1 MCPWH
6 PQLLHWFL
14 GSTHATV
21 RICNWTQRGQLT
33 LGMFLPCMKWMQKLS
48 NWNALIYIFVTY
60 TFISFICLWEMKM
73 RYVSLQ
79 VAFLFDV
86 FIVTMWFLVPLYVAY
101 RIFSHLLFNI
111 IFVLVH
117 VVSRKKR
124 KKWEQNKLQMR
135 RYNSQDLCLISPWQN
150 QAFGVLLHL
159 SSSQTSLWSI
169 FTNGCKDFSS
179 I

>member
-60 TFISFICLWEMKM
+60 TFISLICLWEMKM

-117 VVSRKKR
+117 VVSQKKR
-124 KKWEQNKLQMR
+124 RNENKTNCKWGDTTHKTFVSFHRDKIKHLVFYCTFHLPKPVCGVFSQMAAR
-135 RYNSQDLCLISPWQN
+135 I
-150 QAFGVLLHL
+150 FL
-159 SSSQTSLWSI
+159 SI
-169 FTNGCKDFSS
+169 
-179 I
+179 